1 MKPEVMIIGVHHL
14 GETQDLI
21 KVEQK
26 NINDLKI
33 QSKAVVE
40 VLSQFNPTRLAV
52 EAVHEEQES
61 LNKNYRNYKLGDSK
75 QRKNEI
81 ELIGFPLAE
90 KMGIS
95 EIDCIDWMEDEN
107 EYADFGDI
115 LQYAKEH
122 ESERYNHIMQKY
134 IEPMQLLAEELST
147 ISILEAYKRLNNI
160 ETIKYLHEVYM
171 EIAMIGK
178 EKNYYGIDWL
188 TWWYKR
194 NLIIYTNLRRVITSS
209 EDRVLLLIGGSH
221 VHLIKQFLRESEACK
236 VIDANKYLK

>member
-95 EIDCIDWMEDEN
+95 EIDCIDWMETKMN
-107 EYADFGDI
+107 MRI
-115 LQYAKEH
+115 LV
-122 ESERYNHIMQKY
+122 
-134 IEPMQLLAEELST
+134 
-147 ISILEAYKRLNNI
+147 ISFNMLKS
-160 ETIKYLHEVYM
+160 M
-171 EIAMIGK
+171 
-178 EKNYYGIDWL
+178 
-188 TWWYKR
+188 
-194 NLIIYTNLRRVITSS
+194 RVN
-209 EDRVLLLIGGSH
+209 
-221 VHLIKQFLRESEACK
+221 
-236 VIDANKYLK
+236 VI